1 MYYDT
6 DSGNLLNIIFGCI
19 MSTYFQERFKILK
32 TTYKMSADEMAAVL
46 TEASRQS
53 VSAYENG
60 TREPPIAALVSIATK
75 FGISL
80 DWLCG
85 NSNEPYTENSVDNA
99 EMRYYEGFRWNSGY
113 IETSLFQNFNPF
125 QPVYNEDALQN
136 YSDPVKRHSFYTL
149 EARANI
155 LVLLRYPNAI
165 SLTSKMDNVEPGTE
179 AQSGEN
185 KKKRKKYFQVIS
197 DMKTVLN
204 TEKAIY
210 TIDK

>member
-1 MYYDT
+1 
-6 DSGNLLNIIFGCI
+6 
-19 MSTYFQERFKILK
+19 
-32 TTYKMSADEMAAVL
+32 MSADEMAAVL

-75 FGISL
+75 FGISI

-85 NSNEPYTENSVDNA
+85 VSNKPYTDISVDYA
-99 EMRYYEGFRWNSGY
+99 ELQYYKGLYWNDGQIDTRIFQGFK
-113 IETSLFQNFNPF
+113 PF
-125 QPVYNEDALQN
+125 MPAYDEDKLHD
-136 YSDPVKRHSFYTL
+136 YSDPVKRHSLYTL

-155 LVLLRYPNAI
+155 LILLRYPNAI

-179 AQSGEN
+179 TQAGEN

-197 DMKTVLN
+197 NLNNVLN
-204 TEKAIY
+204 TGKAVY
-210 TIDK
+210 TIEQ